1 MYHACMIATAAQA
14 SLTEVNRRAFGARTL
29 FETLG
34 DGALPEYE
42 GLSSRITVRRVE
54 ARGTVF
60 TQDAEH
66 PFVYVVTSGLLK
78 IVYSRADGEEWI
90 KSFVREGQFFA
101 SIAALR
107 PGGRTSFSVV
117 AVEPCELEK
126 VPFVFLQSLADR
138 HIAWARVIQ
147 SALMIFAER
156 KERRERELLTL
167 KPEER
172 YRAFLA
178 DTHGL
183 QPRIPQKDLARYL
196 GLTPV
201 GLNRIVKRV
210 GRD

>member
-1 MYHACMIATAAQA
+1 MYHACMVATRAQS
-14 SLTEVNRRAFGARTL
+14 SLTRVYRPASGAKTL

-34 DGALPEYE
+34 GGALPEYE
-42 GLSSRITVRRVE
+42 GFSSRIAVRRVE
-54 ARGTVF
+54 AGGAVF
-60 TQDAEH
+60 MQDAEH

-78 IVYSRADGEEWI
+78 IIYSRANGEDWI

-101 SIAALR
+101 SIAALT

-117 AVEPCELEK
+117 AVEPCELER
-126 VPFVFLQSLADR
+126 VPFIFLQSLADR

-147 SALMIFAER
+147 RALMIFAER
-156 KERRERELLTL
+156 KEKRERELLTL

-172 YRAFLA
+172 YRMFLA
-178 DTHGL
+178 DTPEL
-183 QPRIPQKDLARYL
+183 QSRVPQKALARYL

-210 GRD
+210 GRG